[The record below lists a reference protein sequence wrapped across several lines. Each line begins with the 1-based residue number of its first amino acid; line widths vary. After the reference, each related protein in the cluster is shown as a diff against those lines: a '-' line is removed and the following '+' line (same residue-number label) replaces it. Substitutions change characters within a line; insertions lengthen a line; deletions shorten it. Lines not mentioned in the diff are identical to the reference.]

1 MPIPLSKYKESA
13 ERNRLK
19 AMLKE
24 WYGERDGALEINA
37 HDKPIRLLNEL
48 NEEFLK
54 SAFPS
59 NTQYQIQLSSHW
71 QEILSP
77 QLAAMVNFSS
87 LDDDGTLYLEVRHSA
102 FLQDELQKTSDL
114 LISRINEKLG
124 AEVCKDV
131 RFVPSGRNSYSRY
144 GKYGK
149 YGK

>member
-13 ERNRLK
+13 ERDRLK
-19 AMLKE
+19 AMLRE

-59 NTQYQIQLSSHW
+59 NMQYQIQLSSHW
-71 QEILSP
+71 QEIISP
-77 QLAAMVNFSS
+77 QLAAMVSFSS

-102 FLQDELQKTSDL
+102 FLQDELLKTSDL
-114 LISRINEKLG
+114 LINRINEKLG
-124 AEVCKDV
+124 ADVCKEV
-131 RFVPSGRNSYSRY
+131 RFVPTGRNSYSKY
-144 GKYGK
+144 KKYGK
-149 YGK
+149 